1 MTENT
6 LTNPV
11 PKWLNGFLPLLS
23 ILLGSG
29 ALWLAWVRYQNI
41 VNGAGF
47 FWYSWIQPVGLV
59 LVGVLCI
66 VATILFLL
74 DKASAWSVFKTALS
88 IVPLML
94 FINFIILLFRIAQ
107 SLIQGNAISFIS
119 GLYASPVNK
128 VILTVVVIV
137 ILLSIVKET
146 RQKK

>member
-1 MTENT
+1 MTENN

-29 ALWLAWVRYQNI
+29 ALWLTWVRYQNI

-47 FWYSWIQPVGLV
+47 IWYSWIQPVGLV

-66 VATILFLL
+66 VATTLFLL